1 MEALMAGTAIL
12 EVFMASVGIATLIAI
27 VVLRGSF
34 ALMRGAGIGRQPVL
48 RLRARPAAPV
58 AHGATGGLAH
68 APAVIAR
75 IR

>member
-1 MEALMAGTAIL
+1 MEAFMAGTAIL
-12 EVFMASVGIATLIAI
+12 EVFMASVAIATLIAI

-34 ALMRGAGIGRQPVL
+34 ALMRGAGIGRQP
-48 RLRARPAAPV
+48 RLAVESTACGAGGPRRNRRPRA
-58 AHGATGGLAH
+58 

>member
-34 ALMRGAGIGRQPVL
+34 ALMRG
-48 RLRARPAAPV
+48 RASAASLSC
-58 AHGATGGLAH
+58 G
-68 APAVIAR
+68 
-75 IR
+75 